1 MEKMSII
8 SYSFTTLQL
17 HQGLIVKIF
26 EPMRKKALTTF
37 VTVVAF
43 FASMAQQPNFTKDE
57 LLLQGYSKTI
67 SGVDFVYHSPIAAAT
82 KSLLIRATDGTQ
94 SMEWQTEVVPSNFYK
109 KYATFVWLA
118 GMGSNVSR
126 VRMDLSVNGSKKFEF
141 YTERMPYWS
150 LTNPDGTTLSFYS
163 DFIDKHGDRMGFM
176 FLKVPASLLKKGES
190 LTIKIV
196 GSAANSSTWY
206 MTFCEQI
213 KPKIEISSFPAIL
226 KVKGEDQQMLG
237 FNIYYFGNPVKGTLY
252 RDDRKIGTI
261 DLKFGYSFQT
271 IGIPLIESKSR
282 STFKIVATN
291 YNQSTEVDL
300 TPVKKWRVNFVQHS
314 HTDIGYTRSQTE
326 ILGEH
331 MRYIDYA
338 LDYCDATD
346 SYPEESKFRWTCEA
360 SFAVDEYLRS
370 RPREQVE
377 RLKKRIK
384 EGRIEVTG
392 MYFNFDD
399 MPDEQSLVASLKPFE
414 RFRKEG
420 IEVKLAMQNDV
431 NGIAWCLNDYYNTL
445 GVKYLNMGTHG
456 HRALICFDKPTAF
469 WWESPSG
476 KRMLAFRAEHYMTGN
491 TVFGIHTTNFEDFE
505 KKLMQYLVELDSK
518 GYSFDIIPIQYSGY
532 LTDNSP
538 PSTLGNEMI
547 RRWNVKYQWP
557 KLRQALPSEFF
568 AEIEKNHSNELQVIR
583 GAWPDWWTDGFG
595 SAAREAAVSRITHAE
610 LIANQGALSMAK
622 ILGAQLP
629 DGILDRIYEANK
641 SLLYYDEH
649 TFGADE
655 SVTNPYSKMSMEQRE
670 VKESYAWEAFRRN
683 RMVREEVLGLLQS
696 FYSKQEV
703 PSILVFNTL
712 NWQRSGL
719 VEVYIDHQIIP
730 RGKKFKIVD
739 NQGAEMPAQEV
750 SHRSDGTY
758 WAIWVKDIPA
768 MGTKQLKIN
777 VLGAESTLADINS
790 KQISSM
796 ENQWYRIEIDKSKG
810 TIKSW
815 FDKELGLELVD
826 QNAEWGMGQFIYETL
841 GNRSQLESKMLNS
854 FKRTSLQSIKVNEMK
869 DGDVW
874 MSILISGQ
882 SEAAYGDDGVQYEIR
897 LLKPTKQ
904 VDVKYLIA
912 KKPITDPEGIYIA
925 FPFNLKDGRHYFDV
939 QGGVIEAGIDQIP
952 GSSNDWNTIQNFA
965 SIRNQTSQLILATP
979 EVPLMQF
986 GNINTGRYKA
996 GATPESTH
1004 IYSWP
1009 MNNYWVTNFNAD
1021 QRGGFEFTYNFT
1033 SINSNDNLSAS
1044 RFGWSKRVPFLTRV
1058 LPSGEASAP
1067 PLSESIISIL
1077 PENVILVSAQPMANE
1092 NAVLLHLREVG
1103 SKPAG
1108 VKVTIK
1114 GRNILQLV
1122 ETDVLGGYA
1131 HNADSLALHPLEAK
1145 FVKVSW

>member
-1 MEKMSII
+1 
-8 SYSFTTLQL
+8 
-17 HQGLIVKIF
+17 
-26 EPMRKKALTTF
+26 
-37 VTVVAF
+37 
-43 FASMAQQPNFTKDE
+43 MAQQPNFTKDE

-67 SGVDFVYHSPIAAAT
+67 SGVDFVYHSPIGAAT

-94 SMEWQTEVVPSNFYK
+94 SMEWQSEMVPTSFDK
-109 KYATFVWLA
+109 KFATFVWLA

-126 VRMDLSVNGSKKFEF
+126 ARMDLSINGSKKFEF

-150 LTNPDGTTLSFYS
+150 LSNPDGTMLSFYS

-176 FLKVPASLLKKGES
+176 FLKVPSSLLKKGVP
-190 LTIKIV
+190 LTIKVV
-196 GSAANSSTWY
+196 GSAANTSTWY

-213 KPKIEISSFPAIL
+213 KPKIEISAFPAIL

-237 FNIYYFGNPVKGTLY
+237 FNIYYFGNPAKGTMY

-271 IGIPLIESKSR
+271 VGIPIVESKSR
-282 STFKIVATN
+282 SNFKIVASN
-291 YNQSTEVDL
+291 YNQSTDVDL
-300 TPVKKWRVNFVQHS
+300 LPVKKWRVNFVQHS

-331 MRYIDYA
+331 LRYIDYA

-346 SYPEESKFRWTCEA
+346 SYPDDSKFRWTCEA
-360 SFAVDEYLRS
+360 SYAVDEYLRS

-399 MPDEQSLVASLKPFE
+399 MPDEQSLAASLKPIE
-414 RFRKEG
+414 NFRKEG

-431 NGIAWCLNDYYNTL
+431 NGIAWCLNDYFNTL

-505 KKLMQYLVELDSK
+505 KKLMQYLVDLDAK
-518 GYSFDIIPIQYSGY
+518 GYPFDIIPMQYSGY

-547 RRWNVKYQWP
+547 RKWNEKYTWP

-568 AEIEKNHSNELQVIR
+568 EEIEKNHSNELAVIR
-583 GAWPDWWTDGFG
+583 GAWPDWWTDGFA
-595 SAAREAAVSRITHAE
+595 SAAREASVSRITHAE
-610 LIANQGALSMAK
+610 VIANQGALSIAK
-622 ILGAQLP
+622 VMGAKLP
-629 DGILDRIYEANK
+629 EGILDRLHEVNK
-641 SLLYYDEH
+641 ALLCYDEH

-655 SVTNPYSKMSMEQRE
+655 SVSNPYSKMSMEQRE
-670 VKESYAWEAFRRN
+670 IKESYAWEAFRRN

-703 PSILVFNTL
+703 PSILVINTL

-719 VEVYIDHQIIP
+719 VEVYIDHQILP
-730 RGKKFKIVD
+730 RGMNFKIAD
-739 NQGAEMPAQEV
+739 NQGVEMPTQEIG
-750 SHRSDGTY
+750 HRSDGTY

-768 MGTKQLKIN
+768 MGVKHLKIIL
-777 VLGAESTLADINS
+777 LGAETKPVSIEPNRNS
-790 KQISSM
+790 VL
-796 ENQWYRIEIDKSKG
+796 ENQWYRIEVDRSKG
-810 TIKSW
+810 TISSW
-815 FDKELGLELVD
+815 FDKEQGTELVD
-826 QNAEWGMGQFIYETL
+826 RGAEWGMGQFIYETL
-841 GNRSQLESKMLNS
+841 GNRSQMESKILNS
-854 FKRTSLQSIKVNEMK
+854 FKRTSLKSVRVSGLK
-869 DGDVW
+869 DGNVW
-874 MSILISGQ
+874 SSILVSGE
-882 SEAAYGDDGVQYEIR
+882 SEAAFGEEGVQYEIR
-897 LLKPTKQ
+897 LLKPSKQ
-904 VDVKYLIA
+904 VEIKYFVA
-912 KKPITDPEGIYIA
+912 KKPVIDPEGIYIA
-925 FPFNLKDGRHYFDV
+925 FPFNLRDGKHYFDV
-939 QGGVIEAGIDQIP
+939 HGGVIQAGVDQIQ
-952 GSSNDWNTIQNFA
+952 GSANDWNTAQNFV
-965 SIRNQTSQLILATP
+965 SIRNRTSQVLMSSP
-979 EVPLMQF
+979 EIPLVQL
-986 GNINTGRYKA
+986 GNINTGRYRA
-996 GATPESTH
+996 GAEPESTH
-1004 IYSWP
+1004 LYSWP
-1009 MNNYWVTNFNAD
+1009 MNNYWVTNFNSY
-1021 QRGGFEFTYNFT
+1021 QQGGFEFRYCFT
-1033 SINSNDNLSAS
+1033 SLGSSNNQLPTQ
-1044 RFGWSKRVPFLTRV
+1044 FGWGSRIPFLTRV
-1058 LPSGEASAP
+1058 LPAGEASAP

-1077 PENVILVSAQPMANE
+1077 PENVLLVSAQPMANE

-1103 SKPAG
+1103 DKPAG

-1114 GRNILQLV
+1114 GKNVLQLV
-1122 ETDVLGGYA
+1122 ETDVLGSCSL
-1131 HNADSLALHPLEAK
+1131 NADSPLMLYPLEAK
-1145 FVKVSW
+1145 FVKVRW